1 MLKGYLAFEDSMRL
15 KIVTVGEPLLREVA
29 AKVSKKQL
37 LYPDTQNLIEYIRET
52 MRDAPGVGL
61 AAPQVGVSLQ
71 IAVIE
76 DKAEYHKGISASE
89 MTERERKPVRFHI
102 IVNPVL
108 ELLSEPDRSFFEGCL
123 SLPGYTAIVARA
135 RTVRVTCLNHKGDHK
150 VIKASGWYARIL
162 QHEIDHLNGTL
173 YIDKMNP
180 RSFCSL
186 ENYNRN
192 WKGKPLNDAVKRLAS
207 VNIPEK

>member
-1 MLKGYLAFEDSMRL
+1 MHL

-37 LYPDTQNLIEYIRET
+37 LHPDTQTLIEYMRET

-76 DKAEYHKGISASE
+76 DKAEYHKGISTSE
-89 MTERERKPVRFHI
+89 MTERERKPMRFHV

-108 ELLSEPDRSFFEGCL
+108 ELLSAPDRTFFEGCL
-123 SLPGYTAIVARA
+123 SLPGFTAIVPRA
-135 RTVRVTCLNHKGDHK
+135 PAVQVTCLSHKGEHR

-162 QHEIDHLNGTL
+162 QHEIDHLSGKL

-186 ENYNRN
+186 ENYNRH
-192 WKGKPLNDAVKRLAS
+192 WKGKPIKDVLKRLA
-207 VNIPEK
+207 